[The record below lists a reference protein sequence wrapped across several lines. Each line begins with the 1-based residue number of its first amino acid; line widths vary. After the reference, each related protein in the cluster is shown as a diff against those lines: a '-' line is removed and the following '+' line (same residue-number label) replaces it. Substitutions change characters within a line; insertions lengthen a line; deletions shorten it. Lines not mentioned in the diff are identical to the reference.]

1 MFLARGPEP
10 GSTTSGDAD
19 RRACTACS
27 PTLTAAV
34 PPAACGRERGEGLT
48 RIVPLEMLTEQQFA
62 ALRSELGSNRVAKAM
77 ALAGVTQV
85 TLAKPLR
92 LTQPYVS
99 DVARG
104 RYRTITVE
112 NAWKF
117 AAYFGCR
124 RSTRPA
130 LAAGYNGSSSAA
142 SPARS
147 GSAASAWCR
156 WPKPAN
162 RPLPTARPHARAAT
176 RWSPGAALRPCRRSK
191 RRPAK

>member
-1 MFLARGPEP
+1 MGRLFLARGPEP

-34 PPAACGRERGEGLT
+34 PPAACGRQRGEGLT
-48 RIVPLEMLTEQQFA
+48 RIVPLAMLTEQQFA

-77 ALAGVTQV
+77 ALAGVKQV
-85 TLAKPLR
+85 TLAKALR

-124 RSTRPA
+124 IEDLFP
-130 LAAGYNGSSSAA
+130 
-142 SPARS
+142 SP
-147 GSAASAWCR
+147 
-156 WPKPAN
+156 
-162 RPLPTARPHARAAT
+162 
-176 RWSPGAALRPCRRSK
+176 
-191 RRPAK
+191 RRPSD